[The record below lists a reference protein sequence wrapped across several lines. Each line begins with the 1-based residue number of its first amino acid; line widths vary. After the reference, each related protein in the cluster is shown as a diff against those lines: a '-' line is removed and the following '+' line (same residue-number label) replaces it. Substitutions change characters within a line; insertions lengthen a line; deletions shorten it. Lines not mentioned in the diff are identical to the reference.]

1 MDHDQ
6 IIYTEKPSLDQPYL
20 ILGFEGW
27 PNAAEVSSFA
37 LTQLIESTKARKFA
51 SLPYENFYQISSSR
65 LVGVVK
71 EGKLTELKFPGNH
84 FYYLKNSPSIDAILF
99 YGIEPHFQWSAFAS
113 GRRQKAGRTLSTS
126 GEVPFLLER
135 DDRRTE
141 KGREGGL
148 YRGIP

>member
-1 MDHDQ
+1 MGADQ
-6 IIYTEKPSLDQPYL
+6 IIYSEKPNLDQPYL

-71 EGKLTELKFPGNH
+71 EGKLTELRFPGNH
-84 FYYLKNSPSIDAILF
+84 FYYLKNSPSADLILVPALSLARDAINQPHKI
-99 YGIEPHFQWSAFAS
+99 IETLQDAF
-113 GRRQKAGRTLSTS
+113 GLSF
-126 GEVPFLLER
+126 G
-135 DDRRTE
+135 
-141 KGREGGL
+141 
-148 YRGIP
+148 